1 VWIHLPSTYRPSA
14 PESGDSNSAS
24 SWRSQLLAQSAS
36 LRGKPT
42 AAKSWLRGW
51 KTAAWMKP
59 LFGRI
64 CEPSTASRGVGSWIA
79 SLAATRASRS
89 PSPESERATGT
100 NVTCGLKSP
109 ASSEKSA
116 PSGVSSRTSAT
127 TYVWGSSRSKTSF
140 AKWVTSLRRAC
151 SQRRKLGPHTN
162 GNGYSLWR
170 TPATTDVGTP
180 LSKLTTKDGGPPQFG
195 RRMYRDGKDGSRINQ
210 TQSLGLQAL
219 LWHSLRIQTT
229 EKDGQ
234 ESLPSRPQLNPLF
247 VEWLMGWPLG
257 WTACGRAATESYRQ
271 WRHSHG
277 GPSLA
282 A

>member
-1 VWIHLPSTYRPSA
+1 
-14 PESGDSNSAS
+14 
-24 SWRSQLLAQSAS
+24 

-59 LFGRI
+59 LFERI
-64 CEPSTASRGVGSWIA
+64 YEPSTASRGVGSWIA

-89 PSPESERATGT
+89 PPQGSGRATGT
-100 NVTCGLKSP
+100 NGTCGPKSP

-116 PSGVSSRTSAT
+116 PSGASSRTSAT
-127 TYVWGSSRSKTSF
+127 TYEWASRKSTTTFRDWVIELRQVCLQRKKSALHINGSDYSSSQEGSLLPTSHPWARPLVGEEQALQYWPTPNALGGRGYITGAKADTWRPNLQSAVYGYRPVLHKKTPSHPDQ
-140 AKWVTSLRRAC
+140 VTSL
-151 SQRRKLGPHTN
+151 N
-162 GNGYSLWR
+162 GMPSSPYGQNS
-170 TPATTDVGTP
+170 P
-180 LSKLTTKDGGPPQFG
+180 L
-195 RRMYRDGKDGSRINQ
+195 R
-210 TQSLGLQAL
+210 
-219 LWHSLRIQTT
+219 
-229 EKDGQ
+229 
-234 ESLPSRPQLNPLF
+234 LNPTF
-247 VEWLMGWPLG
+247 VEWLMGWPIG